1 MNENRRSALRKEL
14 RVRRSELSSEV
25 QRQNAAAVRDHL
37 IGTKILERHGRVACY
52 WATGSELDLKPT
64 IEYLQSKGIEVL
76 LPVISD
82 RDMWFAPYVN
92 QSNMVPNAH
101 GILEPID
108 SKKSTLSSDDLILVP
123 LVGYTQA
130 GDRLGQGGGYYDRFL
145 KGLSNRLAVGVA
157 HSVQLTHEFTPDER
171 DERLDAV
178 VTENGLQ
185 TFSVSLAEI

>member
-37 IGTKILERHGRVACY
+37 IGTKILERHERVACY
-52 WATGSELDLKPT
+52 WATRGELDLKPT
-64 IEYLQSKGIEVL
+64 IDYLQSKGIEVL

-92 QSNMVPNAH
+92 QSNMVPNAQ

-130 GDRLGQGGGYYDRFL
+130 GDRLGQGGGYYDRLL

-171 DERLDAV
+171 DEPLDAV

-185 TFSVSLAEI
+185 TFGGNLL